1 MALVLTVNP
10 GSSSLQVHLVDAQ
23 ADEVLDSS
31 AVEQHAHSAEARR
44 ALERLLERVQDQHI
58 AGVGYR
64 LVHGGQKLLSP
75 VTVDDSTLDAARA
88 AESLAPLHV
97 PPVLD
102 LVATLRARLPRLAH
116 VLCPDTAFH
125 AELPEVARTY
135 ALPADWR
142 LRYGIRR
149 YGFHGLSYSWA
160 LRRTAQ
166 LLGRPEDDLQLLLTH
181 LGGGC
186 SVCAVRGGRSVQTS
200 MGFTPLEG
208 VPMTTRSG
216 SVDPGLLLWL
226 QREAGLGIDDIAEA
240 LNRRSGLLG
249 LSEGLS
255 ADTRELVQAAENGD
269 ARAELAMNVFAH
281 GVRRELAAEA
291 TSLDRVDAVV
301 FTGEIGWDQ
310 PELREAVCSGLGVLS
325 ISGGLSGNRDDDGP
339 VSPPAAAVPV
349 LVVRPREELEIARST
364 MTALHS

>member
-23 ADEVLDSS
+23 AEEVLDSS
-31 AVEQHAHSAEARR
+31 AVEEPAKSEKAR
-44 ALERLLERVQDQHI
+44 LQFEGLLERVQDHHI

-64 LVHGGQKLLSP
+64 LVHGGNRFLSP
-75 VTVDDSTLDAARA
+75 ATVDDSTLDAARA
-88 AESLAPLHV
+88 FESLAPLHI

-102 LVATLRARLPRLAH
+102 LITTLRARYPRLPH
-116 VLCPDTAFH
+116 VLCPDTGFH
-125 AELPEVARTY
+125 ADLPEVARTY
-135 ALPADWR
+135 AVPVDWR
-142 LRYGIRR
+142 RRYGVRR
-149 YGFHGLSYSWA
+149 YGFHGHSYSRS
-160 LRRTAQ
+160 LRRAGQ
-166 LLGRPEDDLQLLLTH
+166 LLGRRQEDLQLLLTH

-186 SVCAVRGGRSVQTS
+186 SVCAVRNGRSVQTS

-216 SVDPGLLLWL
+216 SVDPGSLLWL
-226 QREAGLGIDDIAEA
+226 QREAGLSIDDITEA
-240 LNRRSGLLG
+240 LSQRSGLLG

-255 ADTRELVQAAENGD
+255 SDTRELVKAAESGD
-269 ARAELAMNVFAH
+269 SRAELAMNVFAH

-291 TSLDRVDAVV
+291 TSLDRVDAVI

-310 PELREAVCSGLGVLS
+310 PELREAVCSGLGVIG
-325 ISGGLSGNRDDDGP
+325 ISGGLSGNRDDDGT
-339 VSPPAAAVPV
+339 VSPPSAAVPV